1 LILVGTGMGLFAA
14 PNRATMMTAV
24 PPNRRGVASGIG
36 TTFLNTGA
44 TLSLG
49 VTLVIMSTV
58 VPRSALEIILTGGT
72 VHSSSVSVAAGFLS
86 SIHLIFFVSA
96 ALILLSLVPIALR
109 GRSPPPPAEPS
120 PETGD

>member
-1 LILVGTGMGLFAA
+1 MGLFAA

-44 TLSLG
+44 VVSLG
-49 VTLVIMSTV
+49 LTLVIMSTV
-58 VPRSALEIILTGGT
+58 VPGSTLEIILTGGT
-72 VHSSSVSVAAGFLS
+72 IANGSAAAAAGFLE

-96 ALILLSLVPIALR
+96 AVVLLSLIPIALR
-109 GRSPPPPAEPS
+109 GRPPPALAEPA
-120 PETGD
+120 PEAGD

>member
-1 LILVGTGMGLFAA
+1 MGLFAA

-36 TTFLNTGA
+36 TTVLNTGA

-58 VPRSALEIILTGGT
+58 VPRSALEVILTGGT
-72 VHSSSVSVAAGFLS
+72 LAGPSVSIAAGFLE
-86 SIHLIFFVSA
+86 SIHLIFLLSA
-96 ALILLSLVPIALR
+96 ALILLSLIPIALR
-109 GRSPPPPAEPS
+109 GKQPAPL
-120 PETGD
+120 PELHPEGD